1 MANPQCEDGFIRIAK
16 ELAKQFAKLNL
27 SAYEWRFIWALWI
40 KTWAW
45 HKKADKVPLSQIAE
59 LTGIHKAHI
68 SRTKRMLI
76 LRNVIIEE
84 LPNRVTGVTQRG
96 NSFLKF
102 NKNYDEWK
110 ELPGGARDLR
120 LPNRVIGVTQRGNKK
135 LPNGADSKEKKET
148 IKRTPPIIP
157 PKGDARNKTEKIDFD
172 KTFFKFVN
180 LSESK
185 IKTYQEKFPLINIEL
200 EIKKM
205 ESYLMDNPQ
214 KKYKNY
220 GRFITAWLIRAQDR
234 FLQVDKTEPEEPQY
248 EEYHPDWENE

>member
-45 HKKADKVPLSQIAE
+45 HKKADRIPLSQIAE

-68 SRTKRMLI
+68 SRAKRTLI
-76 LRNVIIEE
+76 LRNIIIEE

-110 ELPGGARDLR
+110 ELPMGARDLK
-120 LPNRVIGVTQRGNKK
+120 LHNRVTEVTQRGNKK

-180 LSESK
+180 LPESEIK
-185 IKTYQEKFPLINIEL
+185 IYQEKYPLVNVDL

-205 ESYLMDNPQ
+205 EAWLKANPR
-214 KKYKNY
+214 KRKKNY
-220 GRFITAWLIRAQDR
+220 EQFIVNWLSKTQDR
-234 FLQVDKTEPEEPQY
+234 VLQVSKTEPEEPQY